1 MFLQLWNVRW
11 VTSFRLKQRRGF
23 LGIREMRKEA
33 PALEEKLDGNKK
45 IGWKDDVKLLE
56 KKYKDSKKGT
66 SWFWKSEIEVMKG
79 ISCSTW
85 LTAVLDSQMC

>member
-45 IGWKDDVKLLE
+45 IGWKDDVK
-56 KKYKDSKKGT
+56 
-66 SWFWKSEIEVMKG
+66 
-79 ISCSTW
+79 
-85 LTAVLDSQMC
+85 Q

>member
-33 PALEEKLDGNKK
+33 PALEEKLDENKK
-45 IGWKDDVKLLE
+45 LVGKMMSSSGKKNIRIQKKELHGSGKVKLKL
-56 KKYKDSKKGT
+56 
-66 SWFWKSEIEVMKG
+66 
-79 ISCSTW
+79 
-85 LTAVLDSQMC
+85 